1 MEDDDKADEA
11 HGNQRNAVDAGSGSW
26 YRAVG
31 LPDLLDQRKIML
43 DFNRF
48 EWLSFDCYGT
58 LVDWETAIS
67 AAVSEVL
74 KSRGMGM
81 TRTEILGLFANVEP
95 RVQGSE
101 TFLKYR
107 DVLRRVMEFMGS
119 ELGARFGGA

>member
-1 MEDDDKADEA
+1 MVWCTES
-11 HGNQRNAVDAGSGSW
+11 SG
-26 YRAVG
+26 
-31 LPDLLDQRKIML
+31 LLDRREAIL
-43 DFNRF
+43 DSRRF

-67 AAVSEVL
+67 AAVSEAL
-74 KSRGMGM
+74 ESRGMGM
-81 TRTEILGLFANVEP
+81 SRTEILGLFANVEP